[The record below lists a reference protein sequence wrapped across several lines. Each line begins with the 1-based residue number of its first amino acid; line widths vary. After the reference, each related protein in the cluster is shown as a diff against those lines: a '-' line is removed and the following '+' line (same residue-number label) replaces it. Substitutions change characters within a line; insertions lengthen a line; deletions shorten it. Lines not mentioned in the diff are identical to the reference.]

1 MYMKKKLLLLGFFTT
16 LSSLA
21 YSQALPKPDRVPTAS
36 DSVKKVAG
44 AAGLQGTATQKSQPK
59 PYKSVITEKALTKA
73 GFFKVHKVDD
83 KYYFELADS
92 VMGREILVVNR
103 ISKAGAEVRA
113 AAGYAGDQ
121 IGSSVIQFEKGPNNR
136 VFLRKISFSTYSP
149 DSTKAMYQ
157 AVRRSNIQA
166 IVAAFNV
173 AAYAPNN
180 KGSVIDVT
188 DYING
193 ENEIFSFSSAAAK
206 SRIKLGNFIGDRS
219 YIENVRSFPT
229 NVEVTTV
236 KTYALTPAPAPTLGS
251 PPTPAPGSGPNN
263 LTGSA
268 TIEVNTS
275 LVVLPKK
282 PMQPRYFDPRVGYF
296 TVGYTDFDTNP
307 QGIKEIQLVKRWRLE
322 PKPQDVARYN
332 RGELVEPREPIV
344 FYVDPATP
352 KKWVPYLIAGVN
364 DWQKAFE
371 KAGFKNAIIGKVAPT
386 AKENPN
392 WSLDDARHSAIVY
405 KPSEI
410 SNASG
415 PSIADPRSGE
425 IIESH
430 INWYHNV
437 MKLVH
442 DWYMIQASA
451 IDPRARK
458 MEFSDELM
466 GDLIRFVSS
475 HEVGHTLG
483 LRHNYGSSSTVP
495 VEKLRNKKWVEANG
509 HTPSIMDYARF
520 NYVAQPGDNVTAK
533 GIYPR
538 IGDYDL
544 WAIEWGYKVVPN
556 ATSAAEEV
564 GALNKLTT
572 AKLANRRHWF
582 GTETNPDDP
591 HSQNEDL
598 GDNAMKA
605 SEYGIKNLQYILTK
619 LPDWTREPNEDY
631 KNLETMYGQL
641 TAQYNRY
648 LGHVAKNIGGIYEN
662 PKTVEQAGP
671 VYERTPVETQKEALA
686 FLDKNLFTT
695 PMWLLDKPVL
705 DDIGGNP
712 LTVVSRSQETILS
725 RLLSNTTLAKLIEGE
740 ALDGDK
746 AYKITSFF
754 ADIDNSIFKEVKLNQ
769 PIDVYRRNLQKIYV
783 EKLLELLKP
792 APASAASMPATPGG
806 MPASGN
812 AMTAT
817 NAKYGDVMSVAKAEL
832 RTINTLVKSSLP
844 SQKDSLSSY
853 HLQDISDR
861 IEEAL
866 RPKG

>member
-1 MYMKKKLLLLGFFTT
+1 MYMKKKLLITGLFAA

-21 YSQALPKPDRVPTAS
+21 YGQARPTPGPVPTAT
-36 DSVKKVAG
+36 DTVKKVAG
-44 AAGLQGTATQKSQPK
+44 AAGLQGNATPKSQPK
-59 PYKSVITEKALTKA
+59 PYKTVITDKAITRTGL
-73 GFFKVHKVDD
+73 FKVHKVDD
-83 KYYFELADS
+83 KYFFELADS
-92 VMGREILVVNR
+92 VMGRDILVVNR

-121 IGSSVIQFEKGPNNR
+121 IGSSVVRFEKGPNNR

-157 AVRRSNIQA
+157 AVQRSNIQA

-173 AAYAPNN
+173 AAYAPNK
-180 KGSVIDVT
+180 KGSVVDVT

-206 SRIKLGNFIGDRS
+206 TRIRLGNFIGDRS

-236 KTYALTPAPAPTLGS
+236 KTYALAPAPAVTPAPGS
-251 PPTPAPGSGPNN
+251 PGPPAAGSGPNN

-307 QGIKEIQLVKRWRLE
+307 QGVKEIQLVKRWRLE

-344 FYVDPATP
+344 FYIDPATP

-371 KAGFKNAIIGKVAPT
+371 QAGFKNAIVGKVAPT
-386 AKENPN
+386 AKEDPN

-415 PSIADPRSGE
+415 PSISDPRSGE
-425 IIESH
+425 IMESH

-451 IDPRARK
+451 VDPRARK

-475 HEVGHTLG
+475 HEVGHTIG

-495 VEKLRNKKWVEANG
+495 VENLRNKKWVEANG

-520 NYVAQPGDNVTAK
+520 NYVAQPGDNIAAK
-533 GIYPR
+533 GLYPR

-544 WAIEWGYKVVPN
+544 WAIEWGYKVLPN
-556 ATSAAEEV
+556 AKSAADEV
-564 GALNKLTT
+564 GILNEVTV
-572 AKLANRRHWF
+572 AKLKNRRHWF
-582 GTETNPDDP
+582 GTETNPNDP

-648 LGHVAKNIGGIYEN
+648 LGHVAKNIGGVYEN
-662 PKTVEQAGP
+662 PKTVDQAGP
-671 VYERTPVETQKEALA
+671 VYERTPADTQQEALA
-686 FLDKNLFTT
+686 FLDKHLFTT
-695 PMWLLDKPVL
+695 PLWLLDKPVL
-705 DDIGGNP
+705 DNIGGNP
-712 LTVVSRSQETILS
+712 LMVVSRSQETILS
-725 RLLSNTTLAKLIEGE
+725 RLLSHNTLSKLIAGE
-740 ALDGDK
+740 AFDGNK

-754 ADIDNSIFKEVKLNQ
+754 AEINTSIFKEVKINQ
-769 PIDVYRRNLQKIYV
+769 SIDVYRRNLQKIYV
-783 EKLLELLKP
+783 EKVIELLKP
-792 APASAASMPATPGG
+792 APASAVGVPSAGTP
-806 MPASGN
+806 
-812 AMTAT
+812 TAEA
-817 NAKYGDVMSVAKAEL
+817 NAKHGDVVSVAKAEL
-832 RTINTLVKSSLP
+832 RTINALVKASLP
-844 SQKDSLSSY
+844 SQKDALSSY

-866 RPKG
+866 NPKG

>member
-1 MYMKKKLLLLGFFTT
+1 MKKKLLIIGLFTT

-21 YSQALPKPDRVPTAS
+21 YSQDRPTPAPVPTVI

-44 AAGLQGTATQKSQPK
+44 AAGLQGNATQKSQPK
-59 PYKSVITEKALTKA
+59 PYKTVITDKAITRA

-83 KYYFELADS
+83 KYFFELADS

-113 AAGYAGDQ
+113 ASGYAGDQ

-166 IVAAFNV
+166 IVAAFNI
-173 AAYAPNN
+173 AAYTPNN

-193 ENEIFSFSSAAAK
+193 ENEIFSFSSAVAK
-206 SRIKLGNFIGDRS
+206 TRIRLGNFIGDRS

-236 KTYALTPAPAPTLGS
+236 KTYALAPALTPAPGSPGTPAPA
-251 PPTPAPGSGPNN
+251 AGSGPNN

-307 QGIKEIQLVKRWRLE
+307 QGVKDIEMVKRWRLE
-322 PKPQDVARYN
+322 PKPQDVARYK
-332 RGELVEPREPIV
+332 RGELVEPRDPIV
-344 FYVDPATP
+344 FYIDPATP

-415 PSIADPRSGE
+415 PSISDPRSGE
-425 IIESH
+425 IMESH

-495 VEKLRNKKWVEANG
+495 VENLRNKKWVEANG

-520 NYVAQPGDNVTAK
+520 NYVAQPGDNITAK

-544 WAIEWGYKVVPN
+544 WAIEWGYKVLPN
-556 ATSAAEEV
+556 AKSAADEV
-564 GALNKLTT
+564 GTLNKLTV
-572 AKLANRRHWF
+572 AKSTNRRQWF
-582 GTETNPDDP
+582 GTETNLDDP

-641 TAQYNRY
+641 TTQYNRY

-662 PKTVEQAGP
+662 PKTVDQAGP
-671 VYERTPVETQKEALA
+671 VYERTPADTQKEALA

-695 PMWLLDKPVL
+695 PLWLIDKPVL
-705 DDIGGNP
+705 DNIGGNP
-712 LTVVSRSQETILS
+712 LSVVSRSQENILS
-725 RLLSNTTLAKLIEGE
+725 RLISNNTLSKLIAGE
-740 ALDGDK
+740 AFDGDK

-754 ADIDNSIFKEVKLNQ
+754 TDINNSIFKEVKINQ

-783 EKLLELLKP
+783 EKLMELIKP
-792 APASAASMPATPGG
+792 APASPVGTPV
-806 MPASGN
+806 SGN
-812 AMTAT
+812 TIAAN
-817 NAKYGDVMSVAKAEL
+817 NAKYGDVVSVAKAEL
-832 RTINTLVKSSLP
+832 RNINALVKSSLP

-866 RPKG
+866 NPKG

>member
-1 MYMKKKLLLLGFFTT
+1 MKKKLLIIGLFTA

-21 YSQALPKPDRVPTAS
+21 YGQTRPTPGPVPTAT

-44 AAGLQGTATQKSQPK
+44 AVGLQGNATQKSQPK
-59 PYKSVITEKALTKA
+59 PYKTVITDKAITKA

-83 KYYFELADS
+83 KYFFELADS

-103 ISKAGAEVRA
+103 LSKAGAEVRA
-113 AAGYAGDQ
+113 VAGYAGDQ
-121 IGSSVIQFEKGPNNR
+121 IGSSVVQFEKGPNNR

-149 DSTKAMYQ
+149 DSTKSMYQ

-173 AAYAPNN
+173 AAYAPNK

-188 DYING
+188 DYINS
-193 ENEIFSFSSAAAK
+193 ENEIFSFSSVAAK
-206 SRIKLGNFIGDRS
+206 TRLRLGNFVGDRS

-236 KTYALTPAPAPTLGS
+236 KTYALTPAPS
-251 PPTPAPGSGPNN
+251 PTPAPGGPGTPAAGSGPNN

-307 QGIKEIQLVKRWRLE
+307 QGVKDIQMVKRWRLE
-322 PKPQDVARYN
+322 PKPQDMARYK
-332 RGELVEPREPIV
+332 RGELVEPRDPIV
-344 FYVDPATP
+344 FYIDPATP

-386 AKENPN
+386 AKEDPN

-410 SNASG
+410 PNASG
-415 PSIADPRSGE
+415 PSISDPRSGE
-425 IIESH
+425 IMESH

-475 HEVGHTLG
+475 HEVGHTIG
-483 LRHNYGSSSTVP
+483 LRHNFGSSSTVP
-495 VEKLRNKKWVEANG
+495 VEKLRDKKWVEANG

-520 NYVAQPGDNVTAK
+520 NYVAQPSDNITTK

-544 WAIEWGYKVVPN
+544 WAIEWGYKVLPD
-556 ATSAAEEV
+556 AKSAADEV
-564 GALNKLTT
+564 GTLNKATV
-572 AKLANRRHWF
+572 AKLKNRRNWF
-582 GTETNPDDP
+582 GTETNPNDP

-605 SEYGIKNLQYILTK
+605 SEYGIKNLQHILAK

-662 PKTVEQAGP
+662 PKTVDQAGP
-671 VYERTPVETQKEALA
+671 VYERTPADTQQEALA
-686 FLDKNLFTT
+686 FLDKHLFTT
-695 PMWLLDKPVL
+695 PLWLIDKPVL
-705 DDIGGNP
+705 DNIGGNP
-712 LTVVSRSQETILS
+712 LMVVSRSQETILS
-725 RLLSNTTLAKLIEGE
+725 RLISNNTLSKLIAGE
-740 ALDGDK
+740 AFDGDK

-754 ADIDNSIFKEVKLNQ
+754 TDINTSIFKEVKNNQ
-769 PIDVYRRNLQKIYV
+769 PVDVYRRNLQKIYV
-783 EKLLELLKP
+783 EELIELIKP
-792 APASAASMPATPGG
+792 APASPVGTPSSANT
-806 MPASGN
+806 MA
-812 AMTAT
+812 AT
-817 NAKYGDVMSVAKAEL
+817 NAKYSDVISVAKAEL
-832 RTINTLVKSSLP
+832 RNISTLVKSSLP
-844 SQKDSLSSY
+844 NQKDSLSSY

-861 IEEAL
+861 IDEAL
-866 RPKG
+866 KPKG